1 MNIKTFKIKYYLE
14 RKDPDYENKMHEV
27 LLVYNNHSSH
37 KSKETQKYLAT
48 LAEDRFVFVST
59 PTHASWLN
67 MIESFFSNRLL
78 TNVI

>member
-1 MNIKTFKIKYYLE
+1 MNIKPFKIKYYLE

-48 LAEDRFVFVST
+48 LAEDRFVFT
-59 PTHASWLN
+59 PTHVSWLN